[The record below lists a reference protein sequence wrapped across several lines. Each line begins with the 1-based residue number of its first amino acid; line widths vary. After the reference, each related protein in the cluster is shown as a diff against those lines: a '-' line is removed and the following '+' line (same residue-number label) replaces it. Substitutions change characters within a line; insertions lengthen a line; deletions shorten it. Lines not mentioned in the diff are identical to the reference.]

1 MSKSSE
7 QVNLDEFP
15 EQENEKEAANL
26 KKEPGDY
33 HKVLSQFK
41 ISKEEKLVHRFR
53 CSLEMNHGWI
63 FITTNY
69 IFFYSKF
76 PSTEMRK
83 VSIEHIAKLEKRK
96 AAKVIPNS
104 ILIRTKNGVEILFSN
119 FIHRDR
125 AFEAIEMQRMAVEEA
140 KMKSIEDKNKQEAQ
154 ANDKMVESYRTLNKI
169 QASDYV
175 KELEEELGVAS
186 KSSTCSC
193 TIL

>member
-1 MSKSSE
+1 
-7 QVNLDEFP
+7 
-15 EQENEKEAANL
+15 
-26 KKEPGDY
+26 
-33 HKVLSQFK
+33 
-41 ISKEEKLVHRFR
+41 
-53 CSLEMNHGWI
+53 
-63 FITTNY
+63 
-69 IFFYSKF
+69 
-76 PSTEMRK
+76 
-83 VSIEHIAKLEKRK
+83 
-96 AAKVIPNS
+96 
-104 ILIRTKNGVEILFSN
+104 LFSN

-140 KMKSIEDKNKQEAQ
+140 KMKSTEDKNKQEAQ